1 MKLDPRSTDFRW
13 TQTEGPYQV
22 LSADAAKRWNA
33 QGCFLLKNA
42 IPKTAIDALLKD
54 ADGLEAAREQAL
66 RDEHEGHFYI
76 NRADEITF
84 TIHIVKVS
92 QAARDFVHQPVF
104 AGLAA
109 DLIGPDVRLY
119 WDQLVYKKP
128 ETPQEFPWHQDNG
141 YTYVTPENYLT
152 CWVPLTPATIDNG
165 CPWVIP
171 GVHQNGTL
179 KHWVTDLGYQCLTND
194 DEAALGSMAI
204 EADVG
209 DIVVFSS
216 LTPHRTGPNLT
227 ADVRKAYIVQFAPD
241 GAVMHPRQSDEVLFQ
256 IDPERHFFVCK
267 EGRPWRDSK

>member
-165 CPWVIP
+165 CPWVVP

-179 KHWVTDLGYQCLTND
+179 KHWVTDLGYQCLT
-194 DEAALGSMAI
+194 E
-204 EADVG
+204 
-209 DIVVFSS
+209 
-216 LTPHRTGPNLT
+216 
-227 ADVRKAYIVQFAPD
+227 
-241 GAVMHPRQSDEVLFQ
+241 
-256 IDPERHFFVCK
+256 
-267 EGRPWRDSK
+267 

>member
-1 MKLDPRSTDFRW
+1 M
-13 TQTEGPYQV
+13 
-22 LSADAAKRWNA
+22 
-33 QGCFLLKNA
+33 
-42 IPKTAIDALLKD
+42 
-54 ADGLEAAREQAL
+54 
-66 RDEHEGHFYI
+66 
-76 NRADEITF
+76 
-84 TIHIVKVS
+84 
-92 QAARDFVHQPVF
+92 
-104 AGLAA
+104 
-109 DLIGPDVRLY
+109 
-119 WDQLVYKKP
+119 
-128 ETPQEFPWHQDNG
+128 
-141 YTYVTPENYLT
+141 TPENYLT

-165 CPWVIP
+165 CPWVVP

-179 KHWVTDLGYQCLTND
+179 KHWVTDLGYQCLTDD